1 MSTDVNALDSKYAA
15 EVSPDVTME
24 KISSVYADALFGVID
39 NDLQKVKEIL
49 GEYAEFIQD
58 VLDVYPEYER
68 ILASKLI
75 SADEKIALI
84 ERNFNGVM
92 NSVLFDFFRVVA
104 KHERLDCIRAIYCE
118 ALKKYDKLAMR
129 IPVVITT
136 AAPISQDV
144 IEKITQGLAAK
155 FKGELVVTCKVD
167 PNQIGGL
174 VVRVGDTIYDGSIAA
189 QLENMRRNIVKNYAP
204 KTELN

>member
-1 MSTDVNALDSKYAA
+1 M
-15 EVSPDVTME
+15 
-24 KISSVYADALFGVID
+24 
-39 NDLQKVKEIL
+39 QKVKEIL
-49 GEYAEFIQD
+49 GEYAEFISD
-58 VLDVYPEYER
+58 VLDVYPQYES
-68 ILASKLI
+68 ILGSRLI
-75 SADEKIALI
+75 SADEKVALI
-84 ERNFNGVM
+84 ERNFKDVM

-118 ALKKYDKLAMR
+118 ALKKYDKLAQR
-129 IPVVITT
+129 VPVVITT
-136 AAPISQDV
+136 ATPVGRDV
-144 IEKITQGLAAK
+144 IEKIKQGLASK
-155 FKGELVVTCKVD
+155 FPGELVVTCKVD